1 VHDIAD
7 LERRGVVGVFL
18 ASEAFA
24 EAARAQGAAL
34 GFPAPHVLVPHPVQD
49 RTDAELREVAE
60 RVHPAV
66 VAAVTAAPPGAAG
79 DDTSGR
85 TGG

>member
-24 EAARAQGAAL
+24 EPARLQGAAL
-34 GFPAPHVLVPHPVQD
+34 GVPASFVLVPHPVQD
-49 RTDAELREVAE
+49 RTDAELQAAAE
-60 RVHPAV
+60 ACYAVV
-66 VAAVTAAPPGAAG
+66 VAAVT
-79 DDTSGR
+79 R
-85 TGG
+85 QQ

>member
-1 VHDIAD
+1 MHDIAD

-24 EAARAQGAAL
+24 DAARLQGAAL

-49 RTDAELREVAE
+49 RTDAELRVVAE
-60 RVHPAV
+60 EAYPLV
-66 VAAVTAAPPGAAG
+66 VAAVTATA
-79 DDTSGR
+79 
-85 TGG
+85 

>member
-24 EAARAQGAAL
+24 EPARAQAAAI
-34 GFPAPHVLVPHPVQD
+34 GFPAPFVLVPHPVQD
-49 RTDAELREVAE
+49 RTDNELRVVADDCYA
-60 RVHPAV
+60 RV
-66 VAAVTAAPPGAAG
+66 VAAVT
-79 DDTSGR
+79 
-85 TGG
+85 TG

>member
-1 VHDIAD
+1 MHDIAD

-24 EAARAQGAAL
+24 DAARLQGVAL

-49 RTDAELREVAE
+49 RTDAELRAVADAAY
-60 RVHPAV
+60 PAV
-66 VAAVTAAPPGAAG
+66 VAAVTAATP
-79 DDTSGR
+79 R
-85 TGG
+85 

>member
-24 EAARAQGAAL
+24 EAARVQGTAL
-34 GFPAPHVLVPHPVQD
+34 GFPAPCVLVPHPVQD
-49 RTDAELREVAE
+49 RTDAELRAVAE
-60 RVHPAV
+60 QAFPAV
-66 VAAVTAAPPGAAG
+66 VAAVTAAP
-79 DDTSGR
+79 
-85 TGG
+85 

>member
-24 EAARAQGAAL
+24 EAARVQGTAL
-34 GFPAPHVLVPHPVQD
+34 GFPAPCVLVPHPVQD
-49 RTDAELREVAE
+49 RTDAELRAVAE
-60 RVHPAV
+60 QVFPAV
-66 VAAVTAAPPGAAG
+66 VAAVTAAP
-79 DDTSGR
+79 
-85 TGG
+85 